1 MLELETKLTLERN
14 AAGLKIKTTI
24 VNTAKDHRVRVLIP
38 TGLVSDKHMAD
49 SPFEVVRR
57 PKSPWKSVDQSERL
71 RASAVFCCDG
81 RFISRN
87 ISSKSWSV

>member
-57 PKSPWKSVDQSERL
+57 PIAMEKRGSI
-71 RASAVFCCDG
+71 RAAASISSACCDG